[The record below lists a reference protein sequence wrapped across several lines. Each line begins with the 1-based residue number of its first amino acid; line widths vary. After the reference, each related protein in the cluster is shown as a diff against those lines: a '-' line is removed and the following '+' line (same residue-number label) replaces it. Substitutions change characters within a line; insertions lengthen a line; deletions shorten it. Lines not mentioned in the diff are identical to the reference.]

1 MKEKMCAK
9 KGVLMRAKAPNNFD
23 DLENAESK
31 IVFSNE
37 SKRNHPTF
45 ENLKVIYIEPF
56 FFVPVPQVLP
66 GSPRFSQEIPGNPKT
81 HPSVMLIPR
90 VASFCNAYF

>member
-1 MKEKMCAK
+1 MKEQMCAK
-9 KGVLMRAKAPNNFD
+9 KGVLMRAKAQNNFD
-23 DLENAESK
+23 DLENADSK

-45 ENLKVIYIEPF
+45 ENLKVIYIELV

-66 GSPRFSQEIPGNPKT
+66 GSPRKSQEIPE
-81 HPSVMLIPR
+81 HILL
-90 VASFCNAYF
+90 